1 MSGRLLEV
9 REFDRICCAPD
20 CGDGYSYLPERAF
33 RDLREL
39 VRSGAGDGGGADALE
54 ILRLGYRRGVGDV
67 ISVGSHVGLI
77 QTRSGWQV
85 EILPKLDLGV
95 DDGNA
100 QTRRVFLRM
109 LRSMRDFPCKSF
121 NDADLRVGQM
131 PLYEVFVSMY
141 LREARILVK
150 RGIRSA
156 YVTREDNLGFCKG
169 KLMVGEH
176 VRQNSAHAE
185 RFFVRH
191 DEYLA
196 DRPENRLVKSTLLLL
211 RATTTS
217 SRNQREARQVLAH
230 FEAVS
235 PSTNHQRDFSRVV
248 TDRSMR
254 DYDSLMRWSKV
265 FLTGESFTAFSGT
278 DSARALLFPME
289 RVFESYVAQQLR
301 KALADLGWEVT
312 AQDRGYYLFDVPR
325 QFALRPDVVVTRGD
339 GSRVV
344 LDTKWKRLVDNPR
357 VNYGISQADMY
368 QMYAYAKKYG
378 TPEVWLLYPTSPE
391 MPAGAGASFYGNDG
405 VSVRLFFVDVA
416 QIERSMAALR
426 DVLCA
431 WREAPKP

>member
-1 MSGRLLEV
+1 MRDRLLEV

-20 CGDGYSYLPERAF
+20 CGDGYCYLPERAF
-33 RDLREL
+33 RDLKDL
-39 VRSGAGDGGGADALE
+39 VRSSAGDGSRADALE

-100 QTRRVFLRM
+100 QTKRVFLRM
-109 LRSMRDFPCKSF
+109 LRSMRDFPCKSLD
-121 NDADLRVGQM
+121 DADLRVGQM
-131 PLYEVFVSMY
+131 PLYEVFVGMY
-141 LREARILVK
+141 LQEARALVK

-235 PSTNHQRDFSRVV
+235 PSSNYQRDFSRVV

-265 FLTGESFTAFSGT
+265 FLVGESFTAFSGT

-289 RVFESYVAQQLR
+289 RVFESYVAQQLK

-378 TPEVWLLYPTSPE
+378 TPEVWLLYPTCPE
-391 MPAGAGASFYGNDG
+391 IPDGAGASFYGNDG